1 MSVQYSRGCPFNCE
15 FCDIT
20 MLYGNKTRVKSQ
32 TQIIGELDALAT
44 IGWKGP
50 VFFVDDNFIGNKH
63 RLKEEVLPAIAG
75 WMKQHKYPF
84 DFLTQASVNLADDDG
99 LLKAMVNAGFDTV
112 FMGIESPHEESLK
125 ECLKTQNTRR
135 DLITSIKKCQQAGL
149 QVQGGFIVGFDSDPH
164 SIFDQHIDFIQQSGI
179 TTAMVGL
186 LNALKDTKL
195 YHRLKKENRM
205 LNNSTG
211 DNTDFS
217 MNFIPKMN
225 PQVLMDG
232 YKRIITH
239 IYAPVNYYE
248 RIKTFLKTF
257 KPSKLHATQ
266 FRFSLILAFL
276 RSVVRLGI
284 IGRERVHY
292 WKLVFWSLF
301 NRPASFP
308 LAISMAIYGFHF
320 RKVFKNN
327 MG

>member
-1 MSVQYSRGCPFNCE
+1 
-15 FCDIT
+15 
-20 MLYGNKTRVKSQ
+20 
-32 TQIIGELDALAT
+32 
-44 IGWKGP
+44 
-50 VFFVDDNFIGNKH
+50 
-63 RLKEEVLPAIAG
+63 
-75 WMKQHKYPF
+75 
-84 DFLTQASVNLADDDG
+84 
-99 LLKAMVNAGFDTV
+99 
-112 FMGIESPHEESLK
+112 
-125 ECLKTQNTRR
+125 
-135 DLITSIKKCQQAGL
+135 
-149 QVQGGFIVGFDSDPH
+149 
-164 SIFDQHIDFIQQSGI
+164 
-179 TTAMVGL
+179 MVGL